1 MHFDCIKSLTNMKQ
15 AITRQID
22 LLDPRTK
29 LILTGLY
36 AVCAVSVGNILWL
49 TVFYALLLLFIVLI
63 GEIRTYGRWLRLV
76 VPMSL
81 FFGAV
86 IWWSVDFYAAVFSAL
101 KLLVLTSVF
110 FAFFTVTPP
119 EDMANSLVKIGLPY
133 PIAFVM
139 STALQFVPTM
149 GRKVKNVLDAQQ
161 SRGIPLEP
169 GWAALR
175 HYPAFLGP
183 VLIQAFQFAEDL
195 AEAMEARGFG
205 RPGRTFL
212 KEYKMCLK
220 DWLAIGGGFFLL
232 VVFLILK

>member
-1 MHFDCIKSLTNMKQ
+1 MIRTIIKT
-15 AITRQID
+15 ID

-36 AVCAVSVGNILWL
+36 AVWAVSIDRILWL
-49 TVFYALLLLFIVLI
+49 TVNYGLLLLIIIAI
-63 GEIRTYGRWLRLV
+63 GKTRAYARWLRLV
-76 VPMSL
+76 IPMSL

-86 IWWSVDFYAAVFSAL
+86 IWWSIDVHAAVFAAL

-110 FAFFTVTPP
+110 FAFFTTTAP

-133 PIAFVM
+133 AIAFVM
-139 STALQFVPTM
+139 STSLQFVPMM
-149 GRKVKNVLDAQQ
+149 GRKVKNVLDAQRA
-161 SRGIPLEP
+161 RGIPLEP

-212 KEYKMCLK
+212 KEYRMRGI
-220 DWLAIGGGFFLL
+220 DWILISLGATILIGGFL
-232 VVFLILK
+232 FM

>member
-1 MHFDCIKSLTNMKQ
+1 MIR
-15 AITRQID
+15 AITSQIE

-29 LILTGLY
+29 LILTLMY
-36 AVCAVSVGNILWL
+36 AICAVSVGSIGWL
-49 TVFYALLLLFIVLI
+49 AAYYGLLLLLIVAI
-63 GEIRTYGRWLRLV
+63 GEVRTYSRWLRLV

-86 IWWSVDFYAAVFSAL
+86 IWWSVDFHAAAFSAL

-110 FAFFTVTPP
+110 FAFFTVTAP

-139 STALQFVPTM
+139 STALQFVPMM
-149 GRKVKNVLDAQQ
+149 GRKVKSVLDAQR

-212 KEYKMCLK
+212 KEYKMCRRDWLFTGGGLL
-220 DWLAIGGGFFLL
+220 WLAIFM
-232 VVFLILK
+232 IMKYMN